1 MATVYFTNNSDDGAG
16 SLRQALKDAN
26 EGDTVTY
33 DPNATWPTSDG
44 PITIALLSPL
54 PSRSE
59 VLDGGERRIVLDG
72 QGSVQLINES
82 SDVSETIRN
91 VDFKDGYKSDSA
103 PIYVSRLAS
112 ASTLTFENC
121 RFYGGRGS
129 YSGAIQLA
137 TSNTAGNVV
146 FKNCVAF
153 DNRGN
158 RSGTYPAFLF
168 VQSVATP
175 TVLIDGSTIESNRA
189 DSKPACGGTGG
200 TVTKTNSLIDGED
213 SVDFAA
219 AGFVDYANYDYRL
232 TATSPYLTGGAT
244 TGFDYLGHAR
254 SGSVGAYDG
263 SWIVLGNGGF
273 VAASAVADYAE
284 GIGILGDGVC
294 LTVRKESTITALAT
308 SGTAYY
314 SAPSLGST
322 YLSGVRFATYGGG
335 LSAISAS
342 VVLRNGLVSITS
354 SGLVDCVEFK
364 PLGSSSWALLS
375 GVSSVA
381 GSFQAPSDKG
391 FYVRAFDGVDFVES
405 AYVPRTYYLKTVSDD
420 ANNTASFAT
429 ASDWTLDSERNLV
442 CNDAPSIKGSTF
454 ICK

>member
-1 MATVYFTNNSDDGAG
+1 MAVVYFTNNSDDGAG

-33 DPNATWPTSDG
+33 DPNATWPSADG
-44 PITIALLSPL
+44 PITISLLSAL

-59 VLDGGERRIVLDG
+59 ILDGGERRIVLDG
-72 QGSVQLINES
+72 QGSVQIINES
-82 SDVSETIRN
+82 SDVSEKFLNI
-91 VDFKDGYKSDSA
+91 DFKDGYKSDSA

-129 YSGAIQLA
+129 YSGAVQLA
-137 TSNTAGNVV
+137 SANTAGNVV

-175 TVLIDGSTIESNRA
+175 TVLLEGSTIESNRA
-189 DSKPACGGTGG
+189 DSKPALGGTGG
-200 TVTKTNSLIDGED
+200 TVTKTNSLIDGESD
-213 SVDFAA
+213 VEFST

-232 TATSPYLTGGAT
+232 TATSSYLTGGAS
-244 TGFDYLGHAR
+244 TGVDYLGHTR

-263 SWIVLGNGGF
+263 SWFVGGS
-273 VAASAVADYAE
+273 VASNLTVDYAE
-284 GIGILGDGVC
+284 GSATISSGVC
-294 LTVRKESTITALAT
+294 LAVRKESQLSAAT
-308 SGTAYY
+308 GSGYL

-322 YLSGVRFATYGGG
+322 ALDGVRFATYGGG
-335 LSAISAS
+335 LTAIAAS
-342 VVLRNGLVSITS
+342 VVLRNGQVSITS

-364 PLGSSSWALLS
+364 PLGSSSWALLT

-391 FYVRAFDGVDFVES
+391 FYVRAFDGVQFVES
-405 AYVPRTYYLKTVSDD
+405 EYVPRTYYLKTVSDD

-442 CNDAPSIKGSTF
+442 CNDAPSIKGGTF

>member
-1 MATVYFTNNSDDGAG
+1 MATVYFTNNADDGAG
-16 SLRQALKDAN
+16 SLRQALKDAS

-33 DPNATWPTSDG
+33 DPNATWPSVDG
-44 PITIALLSPL
+44 PITITLLSPL

-59 VLDGGERRIVLDG
+59 ILDGGERRIVLDG

-91 VDFKDGYKSDSA
+91 VDFKNGYKSDSA

-129 YSGAIQLA
+129 YSGAVQLA

-153 DNRGN
+153 DNKGN

-168 VQSVATP
+168 VASAATP
-175 TVLIDGSTIESNRA
+175 TVLIEGSTIEKNRA
-189 DSKPACGGTGG
+189 DSKPALGGTGG
-200 TVTKTNSLIDGED
+200 TVTKTNSLIDGESD
-213 SVDFAA
+213 VEFST

-232 TATSPYLTGGAT
+232 TPTSSYLTGGAT
-244 TGFDYLGHAR
+244 TGTDFLGHTR

-263 SWIVLGNGGF
+263 SWFVGGSGAL
-273 VAASAVADYAE
+273 VMNDLTVDYAD
-284 GIGILGDGVC
+284 GIASISSGAC
-294 LTVRKESTITALAT
+294 LAVRKESQLSAAT
-308 SGTAYY
+308 GSGYL

-322 YLSGVRFATYGGG
+322 VLNGVRFATYGGG
-335 LSAISAS
+335 LTAISAS
-342 VVLRNGLVSITS
+342 VVLRNGQVSITS
-354 SGLVDCVEFK
+354 SGLVDCVEIK
-364 PLGSSSWALLS
+364 ALGASAWTLLT

-381 GSFQAPSDKG
+381 RSFQVPTDKG
-391 FYVRAFDGVDFVES
+391 FYVRAFDGVNFVES
-405 AYVPRTYYLKTVSDD
+405 AYIPRTYYLKTVLENAD
-420 ANNTASFAT
+420 NTASFAT
-429 ASDWTLDSERNLV
+429 ASDWTLDSERTLT
-442 CNDAPSIKGSTF
+442 CNDAPSIKGGTF

>member
-1 MATVYFTNNSDDGAG
+1 MAVVYFTNNADDGAG

-44 PITIALLSPL
+44 PIAITLLSPL

-112 ASTLTFENC
+112 GSTLAFENC
-121 RFYGGRGS
+121 RFYGGRGY
-129 YSGAIQLA
+129 YSGAVQLA
-137 TSNTAGNVV
+137 TANTAGNVV

-158 RSGTYPAFLF
+158 RSGTYPVFLY
-168 VQSVATP
+168 VTSVATS
-175 TVLIDGSTIESNRA
+175 TVLIEGSTIESNRA
-189 DSKPACGGTGG
+189 DSKPALGGTGG
-200 TVTKTNSLIDGED
+200 TVVSTNSLIDGYD
-213 SVDFAA
+213 DVDFSA
-219 AGFVDYANYDYRL
+219 AGFVDYVNYDYRL

-244 TGFDYLGHAR
+244 TGADFLGHTR

-263 SWIVLGNGGF
+263 SWFVGGSVTANATVDYADG
-273 VAASAVADYAE
+273 VATIADGVFLTALKGSTLASASTT
-284 GIGILGDGVC
+284 GGVGY
-294 LTVRKESTITALAT
+294 L
-308 SGTAYY
+308 

-322 YLSGVRFATYGGG
+322 SLSNVRFATYGGD

-342 VVLRNGLVSITS
+342 VVLRNGLVTITS
-354 SGLVDCVEFK
+354 IGLVDCVEFK
-364 PLGSSSWALLS
+364 PLGSSSWTLLT

-381 GSFQAPSDKG
+381 GSFQVPTDKG
-391 FYVRAFDGVDFVES
+391 FYVRAFDGVQFVES

-442 CNDAPSIKGSTF
+442 CNDAPSIKGGTF